1 MTTTDKEFQ
10 ELHRTNEINAGKN
23 EYFVGKSMHVTS
35 YMVAWENNRNDAI
48 CTKIRTH
55 AMLCHAIST
64 LPAYE
69 FSIFQTYKIYMIKL
83 TAKESN
89 SQYFCSFLFGVLFF
103 SLFSFHFYFMKLLF
117 NNKKFLGIFML
128 NERSSAQK
136 YIYNRRKTSSFD
148 ETIKEKTNCATSGNS
163 QCNAVNI
170 NNYANEIWFNIK
182 IPSRKKGKNIYLYNN
197 NKMENKRE
205 R

>member
-1 MTTTDKEFQ
+1 
-10 ELHRTNEINAGKN
+10 
-23 EYFVGKSMHVTS
+23 
-35 YMVAWENNRNDAI
+35 
-48 CTKIRTH
+48 
-55 AMLCHAIST
+55 
-64 LPAYE
+64 
-69 FSIFQTYKIYMIKL
+69 
-83 TAKESN
+83 
-89 SQYFCSFLFGVLFF
+89 
-103 SLFSFHFYFMKLLF
+103 MKLLF

-182 IPSRKKGKNIYLYNN
+182 IPSRKGKNIYLYNN